1 MAPEGA
7 VLYSPF
13 LPRTSTES
21 TQLHAILSRHYDGR
35 DHAVAR
41 PMTDIE
47 INRSVKARPIQEV
60 ADQLGIYA
68 NEVLPYGKLKAKV
81 SLDVL
86 DRLHAAPL
94 GKYVLVTAINP
105 TPLGEGKTTTSIGLA
120 MGLSCLGR
128 RTAVTLRQPSLGP
141 VFGIKGGGTG
151 GGRAQ
156 VLPMEEIN
164 LHLTGDA
171 HAVSAS
177 HNLLSAFLDNHLFHG
192 NALHVDQNRITW
204 PRTLGISDR
213 SLRQISLGEGTVG
226 RTGQFVIT
234 EASEVMAMLALASS
248 QADLRHRLGQI
259 VVGYTTDGRPVRA
272 EELECAGSM
281 AVLLREALLPNLV
294 QTLEGTPAF
303 VHTGPF
309 GNIAHGNCSILSDA
323 IALRCADY
331 VVTEAGF
338 GSDLGAE
345 KFFNI
350 KCRLSGFKPAAA
362 VVVATLR
369 ALKLHGG
376 GAAKVGA
383 PLPAGLTGPNQQALE
398 KGFANLEQHIANVK
412 AHGVPVVVAVNAFV
426 NDPAAELEWVR
437 DRSRE
442 VGAVDAAVSTHWADG
457 GKGAEALAEA
467 VVRATKEQSTFRHLY
482 DVAWPIKKKIQVI
495 ATQMYGASAVSF
507 DVAAERDI
515 ELAQQL
521 GLDQLPICMAKTP
534 LSLSHDPALK
544 GRPTGFTLPIK
555 EVRLLAGAG
564 FLTAVCSGIQLM
576 PGLPK
581 KPAGER
587 IGIDPST
594 GEIVGLS

>member
-1 MAPEGA
+1 
-7 VLYSPF
+7 
-13 LPRTSTES
+13 
-21 TQLHAILSRHYDGR
+21 
-35 DHAVAR
+35 
-41 PMTDIE
+41 MTDIE
-47 INRSVKARPIQEV
+47 INRSVKAQPIQAV
-60 ADQLGIYA
+60 ADQLGILA
-68 NEVLPYGKLKAKV
+68 SELLPYGRLKAKV

-86 DRLHAAPL
+86 ERLKSARL
-94 GKYVLVTAINP
+94 GRYVLVTAINP

-120 MGLSCLGR
+120 MGLSRLGH

-177 HNLLSAFLDNHLFHG
+177 HNILSAFVDNHIFHG
-192 NALHVDQNRITW
+192 NELRIDLNRITW

-213 SLRQISLGEGTVG
+213 SLRQVLLGEGTDG
-226 RTGQFVIT
+226 RRGQFVIT

-248 QADLRHRLGQI
+248 QADLRCRLGQI
-259 VVGYTTDGRPVRA
+259 IVGFTTSGKAVRA
-272 EELECAGSM
+272 EELGCPGSM
-281 AVLLREALLPNLV
+281 AVLLRDALLPNLV

-309 GNIAHGNCSILSDA
+309 GNIAHGNCSIISDA

-350 KCRLSGFKPAAA
+350 KCRLSGFKPAVA
-362 VVVATLR
+362 VVVVTLR

-376 GAAKVGA
+376 GGTVKVGT
-383 PLPAGLTGPNQQALE
+383 PLPAGLTGPNREALA

-412 AHGVPVVVAVNAFV
+412 AHGVPVVVAVNAFQD
-426 NDPAAELEWVR
+426 DPVAELEWVR
-437 DRSRE
+437 ERSRE
-442 VGAVDAAVSTHWADG
+442 AGAVDAAVSTHWADG
-457 GKGAEALAEA
+457 GKGAEALAQA
-467 VVRATKEQSTFRHLY
+467 VARATETSSSFRYLY
-482 DVAWPIKKKIQVI
+482 EVAWPIKKKIQAI
-495 ATQMYGASAVSF
+495 ATEIYGASGVSF
-507 DVAAERDI
+507 DAVAERDI
-515 ELAQQL
+515 ESAEQL
-521 GLDQLPICMAKTP
+521 GLDELPICMAKTP

-555 EVRLLAGAG
+555 EVRMLAGAG

-587 IGIDPST
+587 IDIDPAT
-594 GEIVGLS
+594 GEVVGLS

>member
-1 MAPEGA
+1 
-7 VLYSPF
+7 
-13 LPRTSTES
+13 
-21 TQLHAILSRHYDGR
+21 
-35 DHAVAR
+35 
-41 PMTDIE
+41 MTDIE
-47 INRSVKARPIQEV
+47 INRSVTARPIQDV
-60 ADQLGIYA
+60 ADQLGIQA
-68 NEVLPYGKLKAKV
+68 SELLPYGRLKAKV
-81 SLDVL
+81 SLAVL
-86 DRLHAAPL
+86 ERLHAAPL
-94 GKYVLVTAINP
+94 GRYVLVTAINP

-120 MGLSCLGR
+120 MGLSSLGH

-151 GGRAQ
+151 GGQAQ

-177 HNLLSAFLDNHLFHG
+177 HNLLSAFIDNHLFHG
-192 NALHVDQNRITW
+192 NALHVDANRITW
-204 PRTLGISDR
+204 PRTLGVSDR
-213 SLRQISLGEGTVG
+213 ALRQISLGEGTAG
-226 RTGQFVIT
+226 RMGQFVIT

-259 VVGYTTDGRPVRA
+259 IVGFTMDGRPVRA
-272 EELECAGSM
+272 EEFGCAGSM

-303 VHTGPF
+303 VHTGSF
-309 GNIAHGNCSILSDA
+309 GNIAHGNCSIISDA

-350 KCRLSGFKPAAA
+350 KCRLSGFKPAAV

-376 GAAKVGA
+376 GGAFKVGA
-383 PLPAGLTGPNQQALE
+383 PLPAGLTGPNPEALA

-426 NDPAAELEWVR
+426 DDLVAELEWVR
-437 DRSRE
+437 ARSRE

-457 GKGAEALAEA
+457 GKGAEDLARA
-467 VVRATKEQSTFRHLY
+467 VIRATEKPSTFRHLY
-482 DVAWPIKKKIQVI
+482 DVAWPIKRKIQTI
-495 ATQMYGASAVSF
+495 ATQMYGASDVSF
-507 DVAAERDI
+507 DATAERDI
-515 ELAQQL
+515 EMAEQL

-534 LSLSHDPALK
+534 LSLSHDSALK
-544 GRPTGFTLPIK
+544 GRPSGFTLPVK

-587 IGIDPST
+587 IGFDPAT
-594 GEIVGLS
+594 GEVVGLS

>member
-1 MAPEGA
+1 
-7 VLYSPF
+7 
-13 LPRTSTES
+13 
-21 TQLHAILSRHYDGR
+21 
-35 DHAVAR
+35 
-41 PMTDIE
+41 MTDIE
-47 INRSVKARPIQEV
+47 INRSVKPRPIQDV
-60 ADQLGIYA
+60 ADQLGIKA
-68 NEVLPYGKLKAKV
+68 NELFPYGRLKAKV
-81 SLDVL
+81 SLDTL

-94 GKYVLVTAINP
+94 GRYVLVTAINP

-120 MGLSCLGR
+120 MGLSRLGH

-177 HNLLSAFLDNHLFHG
+177 HNLLSAFIDNHLFHG
-192 NALHVDQNRITW
+192 NVLQVDSNRITW
-204 PRTLGISDR
+204 PRTSGVSDR
-213 SLRQISLGEGTVG
+213 SLRQIALGDGAAG
-226 RTGQFVIT
+226 RTGRFVIT

-248 QADLRHRLGQI
+248 QADLQQRLEEI
-259 VVGYTTDGRPVRA
+259 VVGFTLDGKPVRA
-272 EELECAGSM
+272 KELGCAGSM

-294 QTLEGTPAF
+294 QTLEGTAAF

-362 VVVATLR
+362 VVVTTLR

-376 GAAKVGA
+376 GGVVKIGA
-383 PLPAGLTGPNQQALE
+383 PLPAGLTGPNQEALL

-412 AHGVPVVVAVNAFV
+412 AHGVAVVVAINAFI

-437 DRSRE
+437 KRSHE
-442 VGAVDAAVSTHWADG
+442 VGAFDAAVSTHWADG
-457 GKGAEALAEA
+457 GQGAEALAKA
-467 VVRATKEQSTFRHLY
+467 VIRATEERSTFRYLY
-482 DVAWPIKKKIQVI
+482 DVAWPIRKKIEAI
-495 ATQMYGASAVSF
+495 ATQMYGASDVSF
-507 DVAAERDI
+507 DAEAERNI

-521 GLDQLPICMAKTP
+521 GLDRLPICMAKTP

-544 GRPTGFTLPIK
+544 GRPSGFTLPIK
-555 EVRLLAGAG
+555 EVRMLAGAG
-564 FLTAVCSGIQLM
+564 FLTAICSGIQLM

-587 IGIDPST
+587 IGIDAST

>member
-1 MAPEGA
+1 
-7 VLYSPF
+7 
-13 LPRTSTES
+13 
-21 TQLHAILSRHYDGR
+21 
-35 DHAVAR
+35 
-41 PMTDIE
+41 MTDIE
-47 INRSVKARPIQEV
+47 INRSVKARPIQDV
-60 ADQLGIYA
+60 ANQLGIQT
-68 NEVLPYGKLKAKV
+68 NELFPYGRLKAKV

-86 DRLHAAPL
+86 ERLHAAPL
-94 GKYVLVTAINP
+94 GRYILVTAINP

-120 MGLSCLGR
+120 MGLSRLGH

-156 VLPMEEIN
+156 VLPMEDIN

-177 HNLLSAFLDNHLFHG
+177 HNLLSAFVDNHLFHG
-192 NALHVDQNRITW
+192 NGLKVDPNQITW
-204 PRTLGISDR
+204 PRTLGVSDR
-213 SLRQISLGEGTVG
+213 ALRQVLLGEGTAG

-248 QADLRHRLGQI
+248 QADLRQRLGQI
-259 VVGYTTDGRPVRA
+259 VVGFTTDGKPLRA
-272 EELECAGSM
+272 EEFGCAGSM

-294 QTLEGTPAF
+294 QTLEGTAAF

-350 KCRLSGFKPAAA
+350 KCRRSGFKPAAA

-376 GAAKVGA
+376 GGAVKVGT
-383 PLPAGLTGPNQQALE
+383 PLPAGLTGPNQKALV

-412 AHGVPVVVAVNAFV
+412 AHGVPVVVAVNAFID
-426 NDPAAELEWVR
+426 DPVAELEWVR
-437 DRSRE
+437 ERSRE
-442 VGAVDAAVSTHWADG
+442 VGAVDAAVSTHWTDG
-457 GKGAEALAEA
+457 GKGAEELAEA
-467 VVRATKEQSTFRHLY
+467 VVRAAAKTSSFMHLY
-482 DVAWPIKKKIQVI
+482 DAAWPIKKKIETI
-495 ATQMYGASAVSF
+495 AMQMYGASSVSF
-507 DVAAERDI
+507 DAQAERDI
-515 ELAQQL
+515 ETAQQL
-521 GLDQLPICMAKTP
+521 GFDQLPICMAKTP

-544 GRPTGFTLPIK
+544 GRPSGFTLPIK
-555 EVRLLAGAG
+555 EVRILAGAG
-564 FLTAVCSGIQLM
+564 FLTAVCAGIQLM

-587 IGIDPST
+587 IGIDPGT

>member
-1 MAPEGA
+1 
-7 VLYSPF
+7 
-13 LPRTSTES
+13 
-21 TQLHAILSRHYDGR
+21 
-35 DHAVAR
+35 
-41 PMTDIE
+41 MTDIE
-47 INRSVKARPIQEV
+47 INRSVKARPIQEI
-60 ADQLGIYA
+60 ADQLGIQA
-68 NEVLPYGKLKAKV
+68 SELVPHGRLKAKV

-86 DRLHAAPL
+86 DRLQAAPL
-94 GKYVLVTAINP
+94 GRYVLVTAINP

-120 MGLSCLGR
+120 MGLSRLGHR
-128 RTAVTLRQPSLGP
+128 AAVTLRQPSIGP

-177 HNLLSAFLDNHLFHG
+177 HNLLSAFVDNHLFHG
-192 NALHVDQNRITW
+192 NALQVDPNRITW
-204 PRTLGISDR
+204 PRTSGVSDR
-213 SLRQISLGEGTVG
+213 ALRQIVLGEGAVA
-226 RTGQFVIT
+226 RSGQFVIT
-234 EASEVMAMLALASS
+234 EASEVMAILALASS
-248 QADLRHRLGQI
+248 QADLRQRLGQI
-259 VVGYTTDGRPVRA
+259 VVGFTKDGKPLRA
-272 EELECAGSM
+272 EEFGCAGSM
-281 AVLLREALLPNLV
+281 AVLLKEGLLPNIV

-323 IALRCADY
+323 IALRCAEY

-350 KCRLSGFKPAAA
+350 KCRLSGFKPAVG

-376 GAAKVGA
+376 GGVIKVGV
-383 PLPAGLTGPNQQALE
+383 PLPAGLTGPNQEALVR
-398 KGFANLEQHIANVK
+398 GFANLEQHITNVK

-426 NDPAAELEWVR
+426 DDPVEELNWVR
-437 DRSRE
+437 ERSLE
-442 VGAVDAAVSTHWADG
+442 AGAVEAAVSTHWADG
-457 GKGAEALAEA
+457 GKGAEQLAQA
-467 VVRATKEQSTFRHLY
+467 VVRATKVRATFRPLY
-482 DVAWPIKKKIQVI
+482 DVTWPIKKKILTI
-495 ATQMYGASAVSF
+495 ATQIYGASAVTF
-507 DVAAERDI
+507 EAEAERDI

-534 LSLSHDPALK
+534 LSLSHDPSLK
-544 GRPTGFTLPIK
+544 GRPSGFTLPIK
-555 EVRLLAGAG
+555 EVRMLAGAG

-587 IGIDPST
+587 IGIDAGT

>member
-1 MAPEGA
+1 
-7 VLYSPF
+7 
-13 LPRTSTES
+13 
-21 TQLHAILSRHYDGR
+21 
-35 DHAVAR
+35 
-41 PMTDIE
+41 MTDIE
-47 INRSVKARPIQEV
+47 INRSVKAHPIHDV
-60 ADQLGIYA
+60 ADQLGIHA
-68 NEVLPYGKLKAKV
+68 GELVPYGKLKAKV

-86 DRLHAAPL
+86 ERLHAASL
-94 GKYVLVTAINP
+94 GRYVLVTAINP

-120 MGLSCLGR
+120 MGLSRLGH

-156 VLPMEEIN
+156 VLPMEDIN

-177 HNLLSAFLDNHLFHG
+177 HNLLSAFVDNHLFHG
-192 NALHVDQNRITW
+192 NALQVDQNRITW
-204 PRTLGISDR
+204 PRTLGVSDR
-213 SLRQISLGEGTVG
+213 ALRQVGLGEGAAG

-248 QADLRHRLGQI
+248 QADLRRRLGQI
-259 VVGYTTDGRPVRA
+259 IVGFTRNGKAVRA
-272 EELECAGSM
+272 EEFGCAGSM

-350 KCRLSGFKPAAA
+350 KCRLSGFRPAAA

-376 GAAKVGA
+376 GGAVKVGA
-383 PLPAGLTGPNQQALE
+383 PLPAGLTGPNQEALE

-412 AHGVPVVVAVNAFV
+412 AHGVPVVVAVNAFTDDSV
-426 NDPAAELEWVR
+426 AELEWVR
-437 DRSRE
+437 TRSQE

-457 GKGAEALAEA
+457 GKGAEALAKA
-467 VVRATKEQSTFRHLY
+467 VISATTKPSAFRYLY
-482 DVAWPIKKKIQVI
+482 DAAWPIKKKIQTI
-495 ATQMYGASAVSF
+495 AMQMYGASAVSF
-507 DVAAERDI
+507 DAQAEQDI
-515 ELAQQL
+515 DVAQQL
-521 GLDQLPICMAKTP
+521 GLDRLPICMAKTP
-534 LSLSHDPALK
+534 FSLSHDPVLK
-544 GRPTGFTLPIK
+544 GGPSGFTLPIK
-555 EVRLLAGAG
+555 EVRILAGAG

-587 IGIDPST
+587 IGIDPGT

>member
-1 MAPEGA
+1 
-7 VLYSPF
+7 
-13 LPRTSTES
+13 
-21 TQLHAILSRHYDGR
+21 
-35 DHAVAR
+35 
-41 PMTDIE
+41 
-47 INRSVKARPIQEV
+47 
-60 ADQLGIYA
+60 
-68 NEVLPYGKLKAKV
+68 
-81 SLDVL
+81 
-86 DRLHAAPL
+86 
-94 GKYVLVTAINP
+94 
-105 TPLGEGKTTTSIGLA
+105 LA
-120 MGLSCLGR
+120 MGLSRLGN

-156 VLPMEEIN
+156 VLPMEDIN

-192 NALHVDQNRITW
+192 NELHVDPNRITW

-213 SLRQISLGEGTVG
+213 ALRKISLGEGVVG
-226 RTGQFVIT
+226 RSGEFVIT

-248 QADLRHRLGQI
+248 QADLRQRLGQVI
-259 VVGYTTDGRPVRA
+259 VGFTTSGKPIRA
-272 EELECAGSM
+272 EELGCAGSM

-303 VHTGPF
+303 VHAGPF

-376 GAAKVGA
+376 GGTVKVGT
-383 PLPAGLTGPNQQALE
+383 PLPAGLTGPNQEALV

-412 AHGVPVVVAVNAFV
+412 AHGIPVVVAVNAFV
-426 NDPAAELEWVR
+426 DDPVAELEWVR
-437 DRSRE
+437 ARSRE
-442 VGAVDAAVSTHWADG
+442 VGAVDAAISTHWADG
-457 GKGAEALAEA
+457 GKGAEDLARA
-467 VVRATKEQSTFRHLY
+467 VAKATEQPSTFKHLY
-482 DVAWPIKKKIQVI
+482 DVAWPIKKKIQTI
-495 ATQMYGASAVSF
+495 ATQMYGASDVSF
-507 DVAAERDI
+507 DAAAEREI
-515 ELAQQL
+515 ELAQQI

-544 GRPTGFTLPIK
+544 GRPSGFTLPIK
-555 EVRLLAGAG
+555 EVRMLAGAG

-587 IGIDPST
+587 IGIDPAT

>member
-1 MAPEGA
+1 
-7 VLYSPF
+7 
-13 LPRTSTES
+13 
-21 TQLHAILSRHYDGR
+21 
-35 DHAVAR
+35 
-41 PMTDIE
+41 MTDIE
-47 INRSVKARPIQEV
+47 INRSVKARLIQDV
-60 ADQLGIYA
+60 AGQLGLR
-68 NEVLPYGKLKAKV
+68 ESELLPFGRLKAKV
-81 SLDVL
+81 SLDAL
-86 DRLHAAPL
+86 DRLRSAPL
-94 GKYVLVTAINP
+94 GRYVLVTAINP

-120 MGLSCLGR
+120 MGLSRLGH

-156 VLPMEEIN
+156 VLPMEDIN

-192 NALHVDQNRITW
+192 NELHVDPNRITW

-213 SLRQISLGEGTVG
+213 ALRKISLGEGVVG
-226 RTGQFVIT
+226 RSGEFVIT

-248 QADLRHRLGQI
+248 QADLRQRLGQVI
-259 VVGYTTDGRPVRA
+259 VGFTTSGKPIRA
-272 EELECAGSM
+272 EELGCAGSM

-303 VHTGPF
+303 VHAGPF

-376 GAAKVGA
+376 GGTVKVGM
-383 PLPAGLTGPNQQALE
+383 PLPAGLTGPNQEALV

-412 AHGVPVVVAVNAFV
+412 AHGIPVVVAVNAFV
-426 NDPAAELEWVR
+426 DDPVAELEWVR
-437 DRSRE
+437 ARSRE

-457 GKGAEALAEA
+457 GKGAEDLARA
-467 VVRATKEQSTFRHLY
+467 VAKATEQPSTFKHLY
-482 DVAWPIKKKIQVI
+482 DIAWPIKKKIQTI
-495 ATQMYGASAVSF
+495 ATQMYGASDVSF
-507 DVAAERDI
+507 DAAAEREI
-515 ELAQQL
+515 ELAQQI

-544 GRPTGFTLPIK
+544 GRPSGFTLPIK
-555 EVRLLAGAG
+555 EVRMLAGAG

-587 IGIDPST
+587 IGIDPAT

>member
-1 MAPEGA
+1 
-7 VLYSPF
+7 
-13 LPRTSTES
+13 
-21 TQLHAILSRHYDGR
+21 
-35 DHAVAR
+35 
-41 PMTDIE
+41 MTDIE
-47 INRSVKARPIQEV
+47 INRSVKARPIQDV
-60 ADQLGIYA
+60 ADQLGILA
-68 NEVLPYGKLKAKV
+68 SELLPYGKLKAKV

-86 DRLHAAPL
+86 ERLKSAPL
-94 GKYVLVTAINP
+94 GRYVLVTAINP

-120 MGLSCLGR
+120 MGLSRLGH

-177 HNLLSAFLDNHLFHG
+177 HNLLSAFVDNHLFHG
-192 NALHVDQNRITW
+192 NELQIDPNRITW

-213 SLRQISLGEGTVG
+213 SLRQVSLGEVTGG
-226 RTGQFVIT
+226 RAGQFVIT
-234 EASEVMAMLALASS
+234 EASEVMAMLALASG
-248 QADLRHRLGQI
+248 QADLRRRLGQI
-259 VVGYTTDGRPVRA
+259 IVGFTKSGKALRA
-272 EELECAGSM
+272 EEFGCAGSM
-281 AVLLREALLPNLV
+281 AVLLKEALLPNLV

-309 GNIAHGNCSILSDA
+309 GNIAHGNCSIISDA

-350 KCRLSGFKPAAA
+350 KCRLSGFKPAVA

-376 GAAKVGA
+376 GGTVKVGT
-383 PLPAGLTGPNQQALE
+383 PLPAGLTGPNREALA

-426 NDPAAELEWVR
+426 DDPAAELEWVR
-437 DRSRE
+437 ERSRE
-442 VGAVDAAVSTHWADG
+442 VGAAEAAVSTHWADG
-457 GKGAEALAEA
+457 GKGSEALAQA
-467 VVRATKEQSTFRHLY
+467 VVRATEMPSSFRHLY
-482 DVAWPIKKKIQVI
+482 ETAWPIKKKIQTI
-495 ATQMYGASAVSF
+495 ATEIYGAAGVSF
-507 DVAAERDI
+507 DQAAERDI
-515 ELAQQL
+515 EVAGQL

-555 EVRLLAGAG
+555 EVRMLAGAG

-587 IGIDPST
+587 IGIDPAT
-594 GEIVGLS
+594 GEVVGLS